1 MQVGI
6 HWGSTVSED
15 VGWDP
20 LGMSKH
26 FISFKRVSKTVDKQY
41 PHLVKQK
48 ELHSILILMFLL
60 VVKKG
65 LQATHDELE
74 LILVDVKAMVHS

>member
-1 MQVGI
+1 MLMECGEFCPFLE
-6 HWGSTVSED
+6 GGLARTFF
-15 VGWDP
+15 
-20 LGMSKH
+20 H
-26 FISFKRVSKTVDKQY
+26 FSFKRVSKTVDKQY

-48 ELHSILILMFLL
+48 ELQSILILMFLL